1 MNRCL
6 SLLRALLPPA
16 AVLLGALAFAQP
28 ACWAQWQ
35 EPPRIPPIPPQA
47 ARGVLEVT
55 APPEA
60 LLDGQP
66 ARLAPG
72 ARIRD
77 RNNLMV
83 VSGALIGQ
91 QNVVRYTRDPQG
103 LLQEIW
109 VLTPTEAALPASA
122 QSVSSA
128 P

>member
-6 SLLRALLPPA
+6 SFIARWRAGLA
-16 AVLLGALAFAQP
+16 ALVTVLLALP
-28 ACWAQWQ
+28 ALGQWQ
-35 EPPRIPPIPPQA
+35 EPQRIPPIPAHA

-55 APPEA
+55 APPEV

-83 VSGALIGQ
+83 VSGALVGQ
-91 QNVVRYTRDPQG
+91 KNVVRYTRDPLG
-103 LLQEIW
+103 LLLEVW
-109 VLTPTEAALPASA
+109 VLTPKEVAASA
-122 QSVSSA
+122 PVQPTA
-128 P
+128 PAH